1 MHIHSIVTKK
11 DLREFIN
18 LPYQIYKNDPLWV
31 PPLKSEVY
39 NQFDHLKNPF
49 LDHCKYKL
57 FSLKEN
63 GKVIG
68 RIAAFIDTLANQ
80 YWDAPIGLF
89 GYYECPPDHNASRL
103 LLDAARNWLREQK
116 MVTMRDPW
124 SFVSQEWGAVVEGFE
139 PQPVIMAP
147 FNPFYYIEHYKT
159 YGLKKAK
166 DLLVYIIDARDGY
179 QIPERILKLTD
190 RIAEKYSIRVRPLNM
205 KAYDSDV
212 AKFIDLSNE
221 SLAENWGYAPVTNAE
236 AVTMAHDLKS
246 ILHEKAVIFAEDHEG
261 RPIGFAVALPDVNQI
276 LKKIKGRM
284 LPFGWIQ
291 LLIGLPKITTYRMFA
306 LGVIPEYH
314 GKAVDSLLYRALYE
328 SCFTPDMRM
337 EINYVLE
344 DNAPMNNAIVKLG
357 AKPLR
362 RYRIFD
368 IPINEEINPHT
379 RPV

>member
-1 MHIHSIVTKK
+1 MHIHHVATKK

-18 LPYQIYKNDPLWV
+18 LPYRIYKNDPMWV
-31 PPLKSEVY
+31 PPLKREVF
-39 NQFDHLKNPF
+39 NQFDPAKNPF
-49 LDHCKYKL
+49 LDHCEYKL
-57 FSLKEN
+57 LLLVEN
-63 GKVIG
+63 RKVVG

-80 YWDAPIGLF
+80 YWNEPIGLF
-89 GYYECPPDHNASRL
+89 GYYECPSDKNASRL
-103 LLDAARNWLREQK
+103 LLDAARTWLREQK
-116 MVTMRDPW
+116 MITMRGPW

-139 PQPVIMAP
+139 PQPIIMAP
-147 FNPFYYIEHYKT
+147 FNPRYYIEHYDA
-159 YGLKKAK
+159 YGLKKTK
-166 DLLVYIIDARDGY
+166 DLLVYIIDAHDGY

-190 RIAEKYSIRVRPLNM
+190 RIAEKYGIRVRSLNM
-205 KAYDSDV
+205 EDYDSDV

-221 SLAENWGYAPVTNAE
+221 SLAKNWGFAPVTNTE

-246 ILHEKAVIFAEDHEG
+246 ILHEKAVIFAEDRDG
-261 RPIGFAVALPDVNQI
+261 KPIGFAVALPDVNLI
-276 LKKIKGRM
+276 LKGIGGRL
-284 LPFGWIQ
+284 LPFGWIK

-328 SCFTPDMRM
+328 SCFSPDMRM

-344 DNAPMNNAIVKLG
+344 DNAPMNNAIMKLG

-368 IPINEEINPHT
+368 IPID
-379 RPV
+379 